1 MLQLRPLRQIADG
14 RVLAHETEEHLPGR
28 KRLPDPVDDAAG
40 VFALM
45 RQNEMSDEYAAL
57 QHPVVIKLKRTGLT
71 VHFQNGGAGD
81 LRVIRGGGVAC
92 CRSGQ
97 GVFHVRQ
104 VYLHEPL
111 EHTQRLHTLIARAVP
126 HDRDA
131 KGQTRERLGDLRRV
145 VAGGNEVDV
154 VHTFVPQA
162 QKNSAE
168 LRDGDL
174 FSVFAAADVAV
185 LAKYAPQIAAGE
197 KDRAAAAC
205 AGYARFLTEM
215 RRCARHHGCI
225 RNCAKAQLSVCA
237 VNTASARTDGTKLR
251 HSTSH
256 A

>member
-1 MLQLRPLRQIADG
+1 MADDDPA
-14 RVLAHETEEHLPGR
+14 RHLLVFYHCASHLP
-28 KRLPDPVDDAAG
+28 
-40 VFALM
+40 
-45 RQNEMSDEYAAL
+45 
-57 QHPVVIKLKRTGLT
+57 

-81 LRVIRGGGVAC
+81 LRIIRGGGVAC

-131 KGQTRERLGDLRRV
+131 KGQTRERFGDLWRV
-145 VAGGNEVDV
+145 VAGGNKVDV

-185 LAKYAPQIAAGE
+185 LAKYAPQAAAGE

-215 RRCARHHGCI
+215 RRCARHNGCI
-225 RNCAKAQLSVCA
+225 RNCAKAQLSACA
-237 VNTASARTDGTKLR
+237 VNTAAARTDGTKLR

>member
-1 MLQLRPLRQIADG
+1 MTR
-14 RVLAHETEEHLPGR
+14 RVFS
-28 KRLPDPVDDAAG
+28 PV
-40 VFALM
+40 

-174 FSVFAAADVAV
+174 FSVFA
-185 LAKYAPQIAAGE
+185 G
-197 KDRAAAAC
+197 
-205 AGYARFLTEM
+205 G
-215 RRCARHHGCI
+215 
-225 RNCAKAQLSVCA
+225 
-237 VNTASARTDGTKLR
+237 
-251 HSTSH
+251 
-256 A
+256 